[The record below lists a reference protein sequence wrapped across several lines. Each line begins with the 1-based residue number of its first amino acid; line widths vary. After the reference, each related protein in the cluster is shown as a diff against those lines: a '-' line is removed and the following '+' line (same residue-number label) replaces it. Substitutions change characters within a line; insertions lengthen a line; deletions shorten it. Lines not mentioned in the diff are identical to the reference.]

1 MHNVKYG
8 VVETTFEYPARNFSM
23 MNPTEAIENGSLVNK
38 GELIDAALDPYANYI
53 YEAHIPSAATL
64 ADAKVYLVADPAWSY
79 DTSNTLNQEESFY
92 INEAGYVFRTY
103 ELIPENKFA
112 ITDYS
117 IDPIDAATPVAVGQ
131 FLGLQDG
138 STRLLASA
146 AAPAGSAFVGVV
158 ERIENRGAVYKIG
171 QTVDLTKNMVVIRVV
186 KNG

>member
-1 MHNVKYG
+1 MQNVKYG

-53 YEAHIPSAATL
+53 YSALIPAAASL
-64 ADAKVYLVADPAWSY
+64 ADQKVYLVADPAWNY
-79 DTSNTLNQEESFY
+79 ENYTSLSQEESRY
-92 INEAGYVFRTY
+92 INEAGYIFRTY

-112 ITDYS
+112 ISDYS
-117 IDPIDAATPVAVGQ
+117 IDPIDAATPIAVGQ

-138 STRLLASA
+138 STRMQASA
-146 AAPAGSAFVGVV
+146 AAPAGSAFVGIV
-158 ERIENRGAVYKIG
+158 ERIEKRGAVYNVG
-171 QTVDLTKNMVVIRVV
+171 QTVDLTKTMVVIRVV